1 LTFPNRQPTTLTIS
15 ISFTP
20 VTTIFRMKL
29 SLPLLVFTVFANTD
43 VVVGKKRVLQSKKLR
58 GDKNVLRNQD
68 NKLDAAVPSTVDPD
82 RDLQQDATTRIV
94 GGNIADNGE
103 YPYFGESVQSTRR
116 LQFASYSYIHRP
128 KELRAAAKAEIS
140 S

>member
-1 LTFPNRQPTTLTIS
+1 
-15 ISFTP
+15 
-20 VTTIFRMKL
+20 MKL
-29 SLPLLVFTVFANTD
+29 SLPLLVFTVFATTD
-43 VVVGKKRVLQSKKLR
+43 VVVGKKRLIQSKKLR

-68 NKLDAAVPSTVDPD
+68 NKLDAAVPATTVASD

-116 LQFASYSYIHRP
+116 LKFEICWLCIHQP
-128 KELRAAAKAEIS
+128 KE
-140 S
+140 

>member
-1 LTFPNRQPTTLTIS
+1 
-15 ISFTP
+15 
-20 VTTIFRMKL
+20 MKL
-29 SLPLLVFTVFANTD
+29 SLPLLAFTVFATTD
-43 VVVGKKRVLQSKKLR
+43 VVVGKKRLIQKRQSKKLT

-68 NKLDAAVPSTVDPD
+68 NKLDAAVPAIVDSD

-116 LQFASYSYIHRP
+116 LKFAAGYAFISQKNRERPQKPRYHDPHYISHTTMFR
-128 KELRAAAKAEIS
+128 
-140 S
+140 